1 MAKTLPFHGSN
12 VGSIPIRCINRA
24 LTRSE
29 LQPALQRYVTLEIAL
44 EFIFKGFTVIL
55 YVRKPKYKGLVFKV
69 KTYGG
74 LDSWN
79 TR

>member
-1 MAKTLPFHGSN
+1 MVKTLPFHGSN
-12 VGSIPIRCINRA
+12 MGSIPIWCINRA

-55 YVRKPKYKGLVFKV
+55 CVGKPGGKGLFSEV
-69 KTYGG
+69 KAHGG
-74 LDSWN
+74 LNSWN